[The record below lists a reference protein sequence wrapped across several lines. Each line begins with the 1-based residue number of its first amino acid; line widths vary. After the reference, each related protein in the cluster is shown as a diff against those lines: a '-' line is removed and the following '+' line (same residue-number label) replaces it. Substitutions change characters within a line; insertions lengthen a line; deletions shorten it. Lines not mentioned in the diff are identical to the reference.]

1 MEDTCKQLHEIV
13 AKHEEMIKEL
23 TLEISSIQEEMHYMN
38 ELIDSISESVENSY
52 FIN

>member
-23 TLEISSIQEEMHYMN
+23 TLEISSFKEELLYMN
-38 ELIDSISESVENSY
+38 ELIDSVSESIENNY
-52 FIN
+52 FN

>member
-23 TLEISSIQEEMHYMN
+23 TLEISYFKEELLYMN
-38 ELIDSISESVENSY
+38 ELIDSVSESIENNY
-52 FIN
+52 FN